1 MLSGV
6 EAFSID
12 LKRFDSAQR
21 DTVPDHLNLNLV
33 YPGNQL
39 NLFHHKNAA

>member
-21 DTVPDHLNLNLV
+21 DRDGGLIQHLRQPLQNLWM
-33 YPGNQL
+33 PEIG
-39 NLFHHKNAA
+39 